1 MEKVKK
7 YTIVTYGCQMNEHDS
22 EKMAYILENLGYK
35 KTDNLKNSDFII
47 YNTCLIRENAEL
59 KVYGQLGS
67 LKPLKKEK
75 PEIIIAVCGCMM
87 QTGEARNVILEKYKH
102 VDIIFGTKNISSLP
116 SLINRHLTTQ
126 KVVVDIDETDIID
139 DQVDMIRSHSFIG
152 YVNIMVGCN
161 NFCTY
166 CVVPY
171 ARGRENSRTP
181 ESIIEEI
188 KQLAENGYKEITLL
202 GQNVNSYGKNLNNPV
217 SFPNLLR
224 MINQI
229 DGIER
234 IRFMTSHPKD
244 LSDDLIEAMAECD
257 KVCENLHLPFQSGSN
272 NILASMNRK
281 YTQSEYLELVRKL
294 KDRIPNI
301 TLSTDII
308 VGFPGETEDDFEET
322 LKVIREVKYDQGFT
336 FIYSKRDG
344 TKASTMDNQI
354 ERNIS
359 QNRFEK
365 LLDEMYEIFYINN
378 KKLINKVEEVLV
390 EGPSKNNENIL
401 TGRTRGFK
409 LVHFKGDKEL
419 IGKLVNVKITECNS
433 FSLTGVMV

>member
-152 YVNIMVGCN
+152 YVNIMVGCH
-161 NFCTY
+161 NFCTS